1 MVMVETSRILFV
13 EDEPLALELLSR
25 ALGEKGYE
33 VHSFS
38 CPAAAL
44 AWFEN
49 HSDKID
55 ILITD
60 QSMPNFTGAQLI
72 ERAHIIREKLP
83 SIIVTGLGSV
93 SGTYLKTGPTSVL
106 QKPFK
111 RQQLIDAIKNL
122 IQENL

>member
-1 MVMVETSRILFV
+1 MVTVETPRILFV

-33 VHSFS
+33 VHAFP
-38 CPAAAL
+38 CPATAL
-44 AWFEN
+44 TWFEAN
-49 HSDKID
+49 SDKID

-60 QSMPNFTGAQLI
+60 QSMPSFTGAQLI
-72 ERAHIIREKLP
+72 ERARAIKERLP
-83 SIIVTGLGSV
+83 SIIVTGLGNV
-93 SGTYLKTGPTSVL
+93 SGAYFKTGPTSVL